1 MLFVGQDMV
10 NHKGSNKISGFLL
23 GDGVYASIVL
33 LPALLQEILLLFVK
47 LSLMVNILTEE
58 ALLIF

>member
-1 MLFVGQDMV
+1 MV

-23 GDGVYASIVL
+23 GDVVYASIVL